1 MEGLTEEQTARA
13 VRVFLEAQGWGW
25 MEDNHSFFRKGIHA
39 VALFIDSLHKHSLE
53 ERILKELRE
62 NNHLLHRI
70 INQMSSRIDGFVIL
84 QEPPMLSIIPGNS
97 PQFTATPVPATSVP
111 STPPTWTSSDDTN
124 APVTADATGLIAT
137 VALPTT
143 AVVGTSF
150 TLTVSYTNADG
161 VVATG
166 STTQTI
172 VAPPSPDITS
182 FTIEQTA

>member
-1 MEGLTEEQTARA
+1 MERLTDEQVRKAQDVFLTAQDWALGDRLYFHRGIRA
-13 VRVFLEAQGWGW
+13 VAAYLA
-25 MEDNHSFFRKGIHA
+25 
-39 VALFIDSLHKHSLE
+39 SLQEKCFE
-53 ERILKELRE
+53 ERILNELRE
-62 NNHLLHRI
+62 NNWLLHRVL
-70 INQMSSRIDGFVIL
+70 NLLSNRIDGFVIS
-84 QEPPMLSIIPGNS
+84 QETPMLSIIPGNS
-97 PQFTATPVPATSVP
+97 PQYTATPVPTTSVP
-111 STPPTWTSSDDTN
+111 ATPPTWVSSDPTN

-166 STTQTI
+166 SITETI

-182 FTIEQTA
+182 FTVAQTL